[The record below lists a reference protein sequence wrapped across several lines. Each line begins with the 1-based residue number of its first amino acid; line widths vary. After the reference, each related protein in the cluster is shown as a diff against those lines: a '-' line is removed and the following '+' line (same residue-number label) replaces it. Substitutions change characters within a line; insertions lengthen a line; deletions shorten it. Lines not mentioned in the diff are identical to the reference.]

1 MRAASATA
9 IFHTDKT
16 YLSFTEKCVCLFSL
30 DKKNYSTSGHN
41 RKLRI
46 MSGDVQARSGGSKL
60 RNRNKKRFQDDLKA
74 ESFVDDNL
82 VNGSGSD
89 VKEVSYLFI

>member
-1 MRAASATA
+1 
-9 IFHTDKT
+9 
-16 YLSFTEKCVCLFSL
+16 
-30 DKKNYSTSGHN
+30 
-41 RKLRI
+41 

-74 ESFVDDNL
+74 ESCCDDNL

-89 VKEVSYLFI
+89 VKEVSYLSITFKA